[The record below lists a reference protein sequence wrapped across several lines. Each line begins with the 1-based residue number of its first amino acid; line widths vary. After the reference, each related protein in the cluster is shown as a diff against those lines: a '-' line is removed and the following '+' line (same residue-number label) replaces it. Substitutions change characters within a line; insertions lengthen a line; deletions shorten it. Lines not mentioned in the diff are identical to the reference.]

1 MAEIILAAHGKM
13 ATEVKR
19 SAEMISGEQPRV
31 HTTEFLQGEGIE
43 QVKEKLEACRK
54 TIPGN
59 EILILVDLFGGTPYN
74 ASCAFVM
81 EHQNDGTNYQVVSGL
96 SLPLLLQAVM
106 ADEAETAEVLAAEII
121 ETAAETVKRFSSED
135 IEEEEE
141 L

>member
-43 QVKEKLEACRK
+43 QVKEKLEAYRK

-74 ASCAFVM
+74 ASCAFV
-81 EHQNDGTNYQVVSGL
+81 T
-96 SLPLLLQAVM
+96 
-106 ADEAETAEVLAAEII
+106 
-121 ETAAETVKRFSSED
+121 
-135 IEEEEE
+135 
-141 L
+141 